1 VESLQSVHPRLHSD
15 GRDESVRRTSVGTPR
30 RRARLRAR
38 TRVNNTLRSDA
49 GGSALLTLVTL
60 FQNCVTLKTVN

>member
-1 VESLQSVHPRLHSD
+1 
-15 GRDESVRRTSVGTPR
+15 VGTPR